1 MGFNMKTRYFLYSN
15 NLKESMDYEGFKE
28 ELLDPKINNTRSFF
42 NYATDMMRISINGS
56 NGFVIE
62 VGAVDNL
69 KTYEISMSATNMFDG
84 LVDSDKDISNLILSI
99 VNTIENLSQDVVQIV
114 LNTDSLNSL
123 KREKITDA
131 LEKGLEGLK
140 SQYELVKTNA

>member
-123 KREKITDA
+123 KREKITDT